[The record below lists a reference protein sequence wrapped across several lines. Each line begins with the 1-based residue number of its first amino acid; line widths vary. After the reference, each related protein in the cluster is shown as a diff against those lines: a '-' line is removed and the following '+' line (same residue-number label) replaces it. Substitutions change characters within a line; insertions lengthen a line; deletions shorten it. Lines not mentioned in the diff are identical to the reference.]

1 MNKIAL
7 IGSGNIGGT
16 LAHMI
21 ALKKLGDIV
30 LLDRTSFVAQGKAL
44 DIMQSLAV
52 TGNSCNIIG
61 TSEYEDI
68 VDSDIIIITAG
79 VPRKPNMSRDD
90 LLNINAEV
98 MATVGAGVKKYAPNA
113 FVIVVTNPLDAMVY
127 AFQKYSGMPVE
138 KVVGMAGV
146 LDSARFKHF
155 LSKSLRVS
163 ESDIQTMVLGGHGD
177 TMVPLIECTTIGGIP
192 LKYFIK
198 EGLIIQSELDAIIQR
213 TRDGGAEIVKLLQ
226 TGSAYYTPATA
237 AITMME
243 AYLFNENRLLPSCAY
258 LSGQYGYRDLF
269 VGVPTII
276 NREGVAQI
284 LEIPLSDSE
293 KFAFNKSVLAVK
305 DLIENLKF

>member
-21 ALKKLGDIV
+21 GLKQLGEIV

-52 TGNSCNIIG
+52 NSTACNIIG
-61 TSEYEDI
+61 TSEYDDI
-68 VDSDIIIITAG
+68 VDSDIVIITAG
-79 VPRKPNMSRDD
+79 IPRKPNMSRDD
-90 LLNINAEV
+90 LLNVNAEV
-98 MATVGAGVKKYAPNA
+98 MATVGEGVKKYAPNA

-127 AFQKYSGMPVE
+127 AFHKYSGLPKK

-155 LSKSLRVS
+155 LAKSLQVS
-163 ESDIQTMVLGGHGD
+163 EADIDTMVLGGHGD
-177 TMVPLIECTTIGGIP
+177 TMVPLIGYTTIGGIP
-192 LKYFIK
+192 LNNFVQK
-198 EGLIIQSELDAIIQR
+198 GLITQSELSAIVQR

-226 TGSAYYTPATA
+226 TGSAYYAPATS
-237 AITMME
+237 AINMME
-243 AYLFNENRLLPSCAY
+243 AYLFDQNRLLPSCAY
-258 LSGQYGYRDLF
+258 LDGQYGYEGLF

-276 NREGVAQI
+276 NRTGVSQI
-284 LEIPLSDSE
+284 LEVPLTENE
-293 KFAFNKSVLAVK
+293 KMAFDKSVTAVQ
-305 DLIENLKF
+305 DLIDHLKF